1 MAAVAALSCA
11 RLAHGVIVRD
21 AVYVTV
27 WVVLEESRDLIRADA
42 IVSIT
47 AVPAED
53 EPAPADW
60 ARTHP
65 AKRLHPSKL
74 AKVVVATAGGVRGSV
89 ITCPGRNVH
98 QVISEL
104 VVLLDRLVAEQ
115 QPEKMRFLRGRWH
128 NWLTRDKHP
137 WTVFEELPEP
147 EWAYR

>member
-1 MAAVAALSCA
+1 
-11 RLAHGVIVRD
+11 VIVGDSER
-21 AVYVTV
+21 VTA

-47 AVPAED
+47 AVPAEGEID
-53 EPAPADW
+53 PADW

-65 AKRLHPSKL
+65 SKRLHPSRP
-74 AKVVVATAGGVRGSV
+74 ARVMVATSGGVQGSV

-115 QPEKMRFLRGRWH
+115 RPGQVRFLRGRWH
-128 NWLTRDKHP
+128 NWITRDKKP
-137 WTVFEELPEP
+137 WTVLEELPEP
-147 EWAYR
+147 DWAYR